1 MTVNV
6 AGTIPAEAT
15 GIICGFTTNE
25 AVAAS
30 WSASKLASLME
41 GLLASQPVVAD
52 CVLHPYVRKSG
63 QL

>member
-6 AGTIPAEAT
+6 DGTIPAEAT
-15 GIICGFTTNE
+15 GITCGFTTNE

-30 WSASKLASLME
+30 WSASKLAPLVE
-41 GLLASQPVVAD
+41 GLLAYQPVLAD
-52 CVLHPYVRKSG
+52 SILQTYVRKSG